1 MTNEQDN
8 EIVATIELKLTRK
21 AHEFLRNNVALS
33 MLGDADGP
41 LVKAWKK
48 VINSIEKGE
57 ESITLHP
64 RHKNN
69 H

>member
-1 MTNEQDN
+1 MTNEQEN

-21 AHEFLRNNVALS
+21 AHDFLRSNVAIS

-64 RHKNN
+64 KNR
-69 H
+69 